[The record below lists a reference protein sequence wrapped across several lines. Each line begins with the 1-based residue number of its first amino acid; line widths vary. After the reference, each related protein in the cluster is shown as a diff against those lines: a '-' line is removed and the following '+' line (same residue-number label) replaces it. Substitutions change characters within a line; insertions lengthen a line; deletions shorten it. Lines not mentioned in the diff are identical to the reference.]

1 MKSQAIWLLNQC
13 RKLGD
18 SRESEKFPSLSYII
32 IIPKYNFDSGKSWD
46 FMEACV
52 ETHIW
57 SSKYMLALAA
67 NFGII
72 SQMN

>member
-1 MKSQAIWLLNQC
+1 MLNQC

-18 SRESEKFPSLSYII
+18 TPVSEKFPSLSYII
-32 IIPKYNFDSGKSWD
+32 IIPKYSFDSGKSWN
-46 FMEACV
+46 FTKACV
-52 ETHIW
+52 ETHIQ
-57 SSKYMLALAA
+57 SSKYMLVLAA